1 MMKILNF
8 EQILVF
14 PFYRYYHRAFRKPL
28 LSIATHFE
36 NESNWLKAGKFFLS
50 SGHYDR
56 ALRHFLQC
64 HVDDSGEN
72 IILAIECVGKAK
84 DDKLSRL
91 LLDYL
96 LGNLKYLKIELM
108 IKIKKTGSLRFNQL
122 FIMQLVY
129 RNLYR

>member
-1 MMKILNF
+1 MMIILNF
-8 EQILVF
+8 EQIIAFL
-14 PFYRYYHRAFRKPL
+14 FYRYYHRAF

-72 IILAIECVGKAK
+72 IVLAIECVGKAK

-96 LGNLKYLKIELM
+96 LGNLKYL
-108 IKIKKTGSLRFNQL
+108 
-122 FIMQLVY
+122 
-129 RNLYR
+129 NLYRIDDEKKENC